1 MKAVSSKMAFTAVI
15 ILFALS
21 FLTLSVF
28 ANQETDKVFKGEKI
42 TIRVDGLSCPFCA
55 YGLEKKLKSIDG
67 VKKIEIKVNDGL
79 AILYL
84 KEGAEITESQL
95 RETVK
100 KAGFTPRKIVEGD
113 AQMSLAPAGKTVTL
127 KVAGMSCQNCVQRV
141 EAALEKVGCARDV
154 KVSLEKNQATVVCAG
169 DEAHQQQLVKAVKE
183 AGYDAEIVKVDRK

>member
-1 MKAVSSKMAFTAVI
+1 MKANRPKMAYPAII

-21 FLTLSVF
+21 FLTLSIF
-28 ANQETDKVFKGEKI
+28 ASQETDKVFKGEKI
-42 TIRVDGLSCPFCA
+42 TIQVDGLSCPFCA

-100 KAGFTPRKIVEGD
+100 KAGFTPRNITEGD
-113 AQMSLAPAGKTVTL
+113 AQMSVAPIGKTVTL

-141 EAALEKVGCARDV
+141 ETALEKVGCARNV
-154 KVSLEKNQATVVCAG
+154 TVSLEKNQATVVCAG
-169 DEAHQQQLVKAVKE
+169 DKAHQQQLVKAVKD
-183 AGYDAEIVKVDRK
+183 AGYDAEIVKVEKK